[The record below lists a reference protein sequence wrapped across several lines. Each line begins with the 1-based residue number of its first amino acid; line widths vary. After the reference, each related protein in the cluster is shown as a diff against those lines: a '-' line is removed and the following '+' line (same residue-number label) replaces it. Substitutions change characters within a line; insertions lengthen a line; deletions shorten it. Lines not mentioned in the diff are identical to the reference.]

1 MHLCCG
7 SIRIHFDWLHQLL
20 RLNGGCSGAP
30 RSMLL
35 IWNIQIAIAIA
46 IWTLTEPCIV
56 TLVYAATNFN
66 RTQDAYR
73 TRISNKFLRT
83 KSELAGIYYM
93 NHGVHDQIHNDWKR
107 IKNPPQWLYVC
118 SLFFVFFLQTLRDV
132 CAPVPY
138 RRFDS
143 LNTYNRLHNLQADSD
158 LKYGNGTNH
167 SFGDIS
173 NVHLQLRSP
182 TDLMPLFLWL
192 FFSLFFLKKKTVP
205 FVFIFLLHKS
215 QSFTLWFAIIK
226 CITNTRNSFIL
237 KMDVILKR
245 SAYLS

>member
-20 RLNGGCSGAP
+20 RFNGGCSGAP
-30 RSMLL
+30 RSALL
-35 IWNIQIAIAIA
+35 IRNIQIAIAIA

-73 TRISNKFLRT
+73 TRISNKFCAQNPNWLVFITWTMVCTTKSTMIGSELRT
-83 KSELAGIYYM
+83 
-93 NHGVHDQIHNDWKR
+93 HHNDYMFVR
-107 IKNPPQWLYVC
+107 C
-118 SLFFVFFLQTLRDV
+118 FFFFLQTLRDV

-205 FVFIFLLHKS
+205 FVFIFL
-215 QSFTLWFAIIK
+215 F
-226 CITNTRNSFIL
+226 CYTNRKVLPFDL
-237 KMDVILKR
+237 
-245 SAYLS
+245 LS